1 MEPLQDNPHSSS
13 QPDKD
18 VQDLLKRLKDATS
31 KLERVKSEREEVNM
45 EVHQCR
51 EEMDRRMLLLLHVDD
66 RVCDALMELEA
77 AKQKK
82 QTLIQLIQTLNTHA
96 REPKLSSVCVS
107 VMQKQVEALEEEEN
121 KLKLQCE
128 QVKKALD
135 DVQEA

>member
-1 MEPLQDNPHSSS
+1 MEPPQDNPQSIISS
-13 QPDKD
+13 QHDKD
-18 VQDLLKRLKDATS
+18 VQDLLKQLKDATS
-31 KLERVKSEREEVNM
+31 KLQRVKSEREEVNM

-77 AKQKK
+77 AKRKK
-82 QTLIQLIQTLNTHA
+82 QTLSQQTLNTHA
-96 REPKLSSVCVS
+96 REPKLSGVCVS

-128 QVKKALD
+128 QMKKALD
-135 DVQEA
+135 DVQEV

>member
-1 MEPLQDNPHSSS
+1 MEPLQDNPQSIISS
-13 QPDKD
+13 QHDKD

-31 KLERVKSEREEVNM
+31 KLQRVKSEREEVNK

-51 EEMDRRMLLLLHVDD
+51 EEMDRRMLLVLHVDD

-96 REPKLSSVCVS
+96 RHFGIMQGAEAKQRVCECDA
-107 VMQKQVEALEEEEN
+107 EAGGGTGRGG
-121 KLKLQCE
+121 E
-128 QVKKALD
+128 QAETAV
-135 DVQEA
+135 